1 MFRIVKK
8 ERLNPTVTKMVID
21 APFIA
26 KKAEPGQF
34 IILRALEDSE
44 RIPLTIADYDRQ
56 GGTVTIIYQIV
67 GGSTMELDTLEE
79 GQTLHDFVG
88 PLGVATHTEGLKK
101 VAVVGGGVGCA
112 IALPVTKKLHEQGC
126 EVHAI
131 VGFRNKDLVIL
142 EDEFKAASDTLV
154 MMTDDGSHGEKGLVT
169 AALERLIQAGNAY
182 DEVIAIGPLVMMKF
196 VCAVTKKYGIKTVVS
211 MNPIMI
217 DGTGMCGGCRV
228 KVGDEYLHACVD
240 GPDFD
245 GPDADGGPLHEA
257 AADPETPDTGLHL
270 FTVRGV
276 VAFLVLFGWGG
287 LWLHQV
293 GLPGFLAVF
302 LAIPIGFAGMMG
314 IALAVRQALRLQ
326 YDGTLDLRNALGRT
340 GTVYLTV
347 PPGRSSPGK
356 VTLTVQE
363 QLTEFEALTDSPAPI
378 PTGSPVRVT
387 GLAGRG
393 ALLVEPIPSESE
405 ETE

>member
-1 MFRIVKK
+1 MAAWWQSLSALDHVLLYIAVPAT
-8 ERLNPTVTKMVID
+8 LILLIQTVLLFAGGAFDSDGD
-21 APFIA
+21 A
-26 KKAEPGQF
+26 
-34 IILRALEDSE
+34 
-44 RIPLTIADYDRQ
+44 
-56 GGTVTIIYQIV
+56 
-67 GGSTMELDTLEE
+67 
-79 GQTLHDFVG
+79 G
-88 PLGVATHTEGLKK
+88 PL
-101 VAVVGGGVGCA
+101 
-112 IALPVTKKLHEQGC
+112 P
-126 EVHAI
+126 
-131 VGFRNKDLVIL
+131 
-142 EDEFKAASDTLV
+142 
-154 MMTDDGSHGEKGLVT
+154 
-169 AALERLIQAGNAY
+169 
-182 DEVIAIGPLVMMKF
+182 
-196 VCAVTKKYGIKTVVS
+196 
-211 MNPIMI
+211 
-217 DGTGMCGGCRV
+217 
-228 KVGDEYLHACVD
+228 
-240 GPDFD
+240 
-245 GPDADGGPLHEA
+245 EA

-302 LAIPIGFAGMMG
+302 LAIPIGFAGMVG

-393 ALLVEPIPSESE
+393 ALLVEPIPSESK

>member
-1 MFRIVKK
+1 MAAWWQSLSALDHV
-8 ERLNPTVTKMVID
+8 LLY
-21 APFIA
+21 IA
-26 KKAEPGQF
+26 VPATL
-34 IILRALEDSE
+34 IL
-44 RIPLTIADYDRQ
+44 
-56 GGTVTIIYQIV
+56 
-67 GGSTMELDTLEE
+67 
-79 GQTLHDFVG
+79 
-88 PLGVATHTEGLKK
+88 
-101 VAVVGGGVGCA
+101 
-112 IALPVTKKLHEQGC
+112 
-126 EVHAI
+126 
-131 VGFRNKDLVIL
+131 
-142 EDEFKAASDTLV
+142 
-154 MMTDDGSHGEKGLVT
+154 
-169 AALERLIQAGNAY
+169 LIQTVLLFAGGAF
-182 DEVIAIGPLVMMKF
+182 D
-196 VCAVTKKYGIKTVVS
+196 S
-211 MNPIMI
+211 
-217 DGTGMCGGCRV
+217 DGDAGV
-228 KVGDEYLHACVD
+228 PDAD

-302 LAIPIGFAGMMG
+302 LAIPIGFAGMVG

-363 QLTEFEALTDSPAPI
+363 QLTEFEALTDRDIARVRLPAE
-378 PTGSPVRVT
+378 GSVELYGPLAALACAV
-387 GLAGRG
+387 GLGMPLWEAVSRLGQSR
-393 ALLVEPIPSESE
+393 PSV
-405 ETE
+405 

>member
-1 MFRIVKK
+1 MAAWWQSLSALDHV
-8 ERLNPTVTKMVID
+8 LLY
-21 APFIA
+21 IA
-26 KKAEPGQF
+26 VPATL
-34 IILRALEDSE
+34 IL
-44 RIPLTIADYDRQ
+44 
-56 GGTVTIIYQIV
+56 
-67 GGSTMELDTLEE
+67 
-79 GQTLHDFVG
+79 
-88 PLGVATHTEGLKK
+88 
-101 VAVVGGGVGCA
+101 
-112 IALPVTKKLHEQGC
+112 
-126 EVHAI
+126 
-131 VGFRNKDLVIL
+131 
-142 EDEFKAASDTLV
+142 
-154 MMTDDGSHGEKGLVT
+154 
-169 AALERLIQAGNAY
+169 LIQTVLLFAGGAF
-182 DEVIAIGPLVMMKF
+182 D
-196 VCAVTKKYGIKTVVS
+196 S
-211 MNPIMI
+211 
-217 DGTGMCGGCRV
+217 DGDAGV
-228 KVGDEYLHACVD
+228 PDAD

-302 LAIPIGFAGMMG
+302 LAIPIGFAGMVG

-363 QLTEFEALTDSPAPI
+363 QLTEFEALTDRDIARVRLPAEESVELYGPLAALACA
-378 PTGSPVRVT
+378 V
-387 GLAGRG
+387 GLGMPLWEAVSRLGQSR
-393 ALLVEPIPSESE
+393 PSV
-405 ETE
+405 

>member
-1 MFRIVKK
+1 MAAWWQSLSALDHV
-8 ERLNPTVTKMVID
+8 LLY
-21 APFIA
+21 IA
-26 KKAEPGQF
+26 VPATL
-34 IILRALEDSE
+34 IL
-44 RIPLTIADYDRQ
+44 
-56 GGTVTIIYQIV
+56 
-67 GGSTMELDTLEE
+67 
-79 GQTLHDFVG
+79 
-88 PLGVATHTEGLKK
+88 
-101 VAVVGGGVGCA
+101 
-112 IALPVTKKLHEQGC
+112 
-126 EVHAI
+126 
-131 VGFRNKDLVIL
+131 
-142 EDEFKAASDTLV
+142 
-154 MMTDDGSHGEKGLVT
+154 
-169 AALERLIQAGNAY
+169 LIQTVLLFAGGAF
-182 DEVIAIGPLVMMKF
+182 D
-196 VCAVTKKYGIKTVVS
+196 S
-211 MNPIMI
+211 
-217 DGTGMCGGCRV
+217 DGDAGV
-228 KVGDEYLHACVD
+228 PDAD

-302 LAIPIGFAGMMG
+302 LAIPIGFAGMVG

-363 QLTEFEALTDSPAPI
+363 QLTEFEALTDRDIARVRLPAE
-378 PTGSPVRVT
+378 GSVELYGPLAALACAV
-387 GLAGRG
+387 GLGRPLWEAVSRLG
-393 ALLVEPIPSESE
+393 QSRPSV
-405 ETE
+405 

>member
-1 MFRIVKK
+1 MAAWWQSLSALDHV
-8 ERLNPTVTKMVID
+8 LLY
-21 APFIA
+21 IA
-26 KKAEPGQF
+26 VPATL
-34 IILRALEDSE
+34 IL
-44 RIPLTIADYDRQ
+44 
-56 GGTVTIIYQIV
+56 
-67 GGSTMELDTLEE
+67 
-79 GQTLHDFVG
+79 
-88 PLGVATHTEGLKK
+88 
-101 VAVVGGGVGCA
+101 
-112 IALPVTKKLHEQGC
+112 
-126 EVHAI
+126 
-131 VGFRNKDLVIL
+131 
-142 EDEFKAASDTLV
+142 
-154 MMTDDGSHGEKGLVT
+154 
-169 AALERLIQAGNAY
+169 LIQTVLLFAGGAF
-182 DEVIAIGPLVMMKF
+182 D
-196 VCAVTKKYGIKTVVS
+196 S
-211 MNPIMI
+211 
-217 DGTGMCGGCRV
+217 DGDAGV
-228 KVGDEYLHACVD
+228 PDAD

-302 LAIPIGFAGMMG
+302 LAIPIGFAGMVG

-363 QLTEFEALTDSPAPI
+363 QDLRFTTRRAIRSK
-378 PTGSPVRVT
+378 
-387 GLAGRG
+387 
-393 ALLVEPIPSESE
+393 
-405 ETE
+405 

>member
-1 MFRIVKK
+1 M
-8 ERLNPTVTKMVID
+8 
-21 APFIA
+21 
-26 KKAEPGQF
+26 
-34 IILRALEDSE
+34 
-44 RIPLTIADYDRQ
+44 
-56 GGTVTIIYQIV
+56 
-67 GGSTMELDTLEE
+67 
-79 GQTLHDFVG
+79 
-88 PLGVATHTEGLKK
+88 
-101 VAVVGGGVGCA
+101 
-112 IALPVTKKLHEQGC
+112 
-126 EVHAI
+126 
-131 VGFRNKDLVIL
+131 
-142 EDEFKAASDTLV
+142 
-154 MMTDDGSHGEKGLVT
+154 
-169 AALERLIQAGNAY
+169 
-182 DEVIAIGPLVMMKF
+182 
-196 VCAVTKKYGIKTVVS
+196 
-211 MNPIMI
+211 
-217 DGTGMCGGCRV
+217 
-228 KVGDEYLHACVD
+228 
-240 GPDFD
+240 
-245 GPDADGGPLHEA
+245 
-257 AADPETPDTGLHL
+257 
-270 FTVRGV
+270 RGV

-302 LAIPIGFAGMMG
+302 LAIPIGFAGMVG

-393 ALLVEPIPSESE
+393 ALLVEPIPSESK